1 MYNIIK
7 GQRKS
12 KSERDGILRISDII
26 EKFINDQ
33 MEESKGAIEIQRN
46 DMANQ
51 FKCAPSQINYVLTTR
66 FSTDRGYVIESR
78 RGGGGFIKIM
88 KVDID
93 ENAYLLEMIA
103 DRIRNSVNKEGA
115 FELLEILFRK
125 QLIDQRIKNIIKTSV
140 DDNTLSIISKPY
152 RDMVR
157 AEILK
162 AAIVA
167 ALINE

>member
-26 EKFINDQ
+26 EKFINERI
-33 MEESKGAIEIQRN
+33 EESKGAIEIQRN
-46 DMANQ
+46 DMANH

-93 ENAYLLEMIA
+93 ENAYLLEMLA

>member
-1 MYNIIK
+1 M
-7 GQRKS
+7 
-12 KSERDGILRISDII
+12 RISDII
-26 EKFINDQ
+26 ERFINERID
-33 MEESKGAIEIQRN
+33 ESKGAIEIQRN

-51 FKCAPSQINYVLTTR
+51 FNCAPSQINYVLTTR

>member
-1 MYNIIK
+1 M
-7 GQRKS
+7 
-12 KSERDGILRISDII
+12 RISDII
-26 EKFINDQ
+26 EKFINEL
-33 MEESKGAIEIQRN
+33 MEESKGVIEIQRN
-46 DMANQ
+46 DMANH
-51 FKCAPSQINYVLTTR
+51 FNCAPSQINYVLTTR
-66 FSTDRGYVIESR
+66 FSSDRGYVIESY

-88 KVDID
+88 KIDID
-93 ENAYLLEMIA
+93 ENDYLLKMLA
-103 DRIRNSVNKEGA
+103 DRIGNSVNKEGA

-152 RDMVR
+152 RDRVR

-162 AAIVA
+162 ASVVA